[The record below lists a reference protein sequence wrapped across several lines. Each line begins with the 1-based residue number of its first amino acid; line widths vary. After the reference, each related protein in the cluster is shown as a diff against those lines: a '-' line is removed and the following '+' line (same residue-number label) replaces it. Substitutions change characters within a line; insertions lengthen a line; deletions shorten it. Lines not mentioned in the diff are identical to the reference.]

1 MTCPPHSDGRCKCS
15 TRPDS
20 TRLARSIR
28 HVSRHRST
36 PRKTQQNGTKT
47 GSRSLI
53 SKTLFL
59 IKQIRP
65 RTSQVYNLRTPIPI
79 LLQTRTLEA
88 IEGIADSL
96 ATADNALI
104 LVISEGAFVA
114 DADEGGWAHVGI
126 ADGAFAIAFIAETAD
141 GDAGLFAA
149 HDEVGVVARHCAF

>member
-1 MTCPPHSDGRCKCS
+1 ML
-15 TRPDS
+15 DS
-20 TRLARSIR
+20 TRSIDSIR

-36 PRKTQQNGTKT
+36 PTQDPTKT
-47 GSRSLI
+47 EPRQGPRSLI
-53 SKTLFL
+53 PKTLFL

-96 ATADNALI
+96 ATAHNALI
-104 LVISEGAFVA
+104 LVVSEGAFVA

-126 ADGAFAIAFIAETAD
+126 ADGAFAIAFVAETAD

-149 HDEVGVVARHCAF
+149 HDEVGVVAGHFVVCSKETV